1 MLYSPCTHPHEMT
14 DSARKR
20 RIKTLGEAYKYTQ
33 EHKWKG
39 KASARPNAFNIE
51 RYWEFTGK
59 SLPLTR
65 MQEAWWWDEF
75 KAHIRETRPTITDST
90 INRIITT
97 GTTCFAFTRG
107 RGLHTCDL
115 PKADIREKEGKH
127 RVTWFTREQVDEMY
141 RMGHKLATDENG
153 YGVVANAILF
163 AAYTGVRR
171 EELCKLR
178 TKDINLEDGKVWIG
192 GKPEVV
198 TKTGDYRAVKIAKR
212 ILPLC
217 TQLVATNSPDVRVFG
232 QHFEHHK
239 IVGEAFLTRFE
250 VIRNRVGIDKDY
262 KFHTLRHSFATW
274 LGETASPRDVMK
286 AGGWKRFETVL
297 RYCHAS
303 DDSLDKAM
311 ADW

>member
-1 MLYSPCTHPHEMT
+1 
-14 DSARKR
+14 
-20 RIKTLGEAYKYTQ
+20 
-33 EHKWKG
+33 
-39 KASARPNAFNIE
+39 
-51 RYWEFTGK
+51 
-59 SLPLTR
+59 

-107 RGLHTCDL
+107 RGLHAYDL
-115 PKADIREKEGKH
+115 PKANIREKEGKH

-141 RMGHKLATDENG
+141 RVGHKLATDENG

-198 TKTGDYRAVKIAKR
+198 TRLVITEQSRLRIASCLSALSWLLT
-212 ILPLC
+212 I
-217 TQLVATNSPDVRVFG
+217 
-232 QHFEHHK
+232 
-239 IVGEAFLTRFE
+239 FLTSASLVSTSTITRLLVKHF
-250 VIRNRVGIDKDY
+250 
-262 KFHTLRHSFATW
+262 F
-274 LGETASPRDVMK
+274 TAFK
-286 AGGWKRFETVL
+286 
-297 RYCHAS
+297 
-303 DDSLDKAM
+303 
-311 ADW
+311 